1 MVVMDVRRLIAI
13 FVTIIVV
20 IFGTILIFSIDWGGS
35 KKEKEQ
41 EKTAIVLTDYAQ
53 SEATVSM
60 YIRGDVNSDKE
71 HQDLRITVGRDE
83 AKAELINGYQNNVKK
98 TETTPSN
105 PNSYRTFLSAL
116 INSGI
121 TKTQPAL
128 KGIDA
133 EGACPTGN
141 LYRFSFAD
149 FPDPSPG
156 DSWATSCGKKMGTFG
171 GSLASVKSLFIDQ
184 IPEDQFDRLTENTD
198 F

>member
-20 IFGTILIFSIDWGGS
+20 IFGTIMIFSIDWGGS

-53 SEATVSM
+53 SNATVSLYM
-60 YIRGDVNSDKE
+60 RGNVNSDKE

-83 AKAELINGYQNNVKK
+83 SKAELINGYQNNVIK
-98 TETTPSN
+98 TESTANN

-116 INSGI
+116 LNSGI
-121 TKTQPAL
+121 TKTQQAP
-128 KGIDA
+128 KGVDT
-133 EGACPTGN
+133 EGACPTGD

-149 FPDPSPG
+149 FPDPSPS
-156 DSWATSCGKKMGTFG
+156 DTWATSCGKKVGTFAG
-171 GSLASVKSLFIDQ
+171 NLASVKSLFINQ
-184 IPEDQFDRLTENTD
+184 IPEDQYDSLTENTD